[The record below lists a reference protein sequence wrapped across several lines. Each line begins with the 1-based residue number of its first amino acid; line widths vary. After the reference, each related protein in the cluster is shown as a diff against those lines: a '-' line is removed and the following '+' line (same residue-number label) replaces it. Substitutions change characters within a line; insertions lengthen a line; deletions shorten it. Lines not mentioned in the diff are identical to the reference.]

1 MGKGLDL
8 ARPDAPEHVQLL
20 EDLRDQLLIVLIK
33 RLAVDGKL
41 AIPIAEIDNTASDLL
56 AFSLDL
62 EKRLI
67 NFELRRNS

>member
-1 MGKGLDL
+1 MGKGIDL
-8 ARPDAPEHVQLL
+8 ARPDAPVHAQLI

-33 RLAVDGKL
+33 RLASDGKL
-41 AIPIAEIDNTASDLL
+41 AIPIAEIDDTSSDML

-67 NFELRRNS
+67 NFELRRKS